1 MNSTKNT
8 LSPTIFQHQNRVLKQ
23 IDNRS
28 EEKVTGYL
36 KTVLLVTQA
45 SSLLSDAFPACRMVC
60 RQIRQDAG

>member
-28 EEKVTGYL
+28 EEKVTGFL
-36 KTVLLVTQA
+36 KT
-45 SSLLSDAFPACRMVC
+45 DFEN
-60 RQIRQDAG
+60 